1 MSTDHVG
8 ESVGVSEPNGVRGT
22 ARSSGRSASALRRA
36 VQVVLGLGALAL
48 VLSRS
53 DPAGLA
59 AALKATRAAYLPIA
73 ILASL
78 TVTWLMAFRWKL
90 ILEVRGKKLRTLKLF
105 AYYLIGIFFSNCV
118 PGGSVS
124 LDVARLI
131 YVDRD
136 IRDKAFVTSTL
147 VFERVV
153 GLFAVLITGLA
164 ATIAAR
170 SYLPDG
176 NGVYVV
182 EAILGA
188 GLVLAVLL
196 MSERVST
203 RISAAV
209 ARASAS
215 ARNKRGGLFARL
227 RLARVTSAMIRFLD
241 ATAQMKRYHGM
252 VASTVALSFVIR
264 IVWSL
269 GCYVVAV
276 AMHLPVELPLIFA
289 FIAIYDLI
297 RMLPITISGLGIR
310 EWALVALFARV
321 GVGREQALMFSF
333 LAVSPILLNAIA
345 GGLIYISTAGRIK
358 SRQQAEVGRQQAES
372 SRQQAAG
379 GKK

>member
-1 MSTDHVG
+1 MSTD
-8 ESVGVSEPNGVRGT
+8 SVEEPIGAREPSNGAAAAGSLGR
-22 ARSSGRSASALRRA
+22 AASGMRRA

-48 VLSRS
+48 VLSKS
-53 DPAGLA
+53 DPAGLT
-59 AALKATRAAYLPIA
+59 AALRATRVAYLPLA
-73 ILASL
+73 ILASV
-78 TVTWLMAFRWKL
+78 TVTWLMAVRWKL
-90 ILEVRGKKLRTLKLF
+90 ILEVRGKRLATAKLF

-131 YVDRD
+131 YVDKE

-153 GLFAVLITGLA
+153 GLFAVLITGLV
-164 ATIAAR
+164 ATVAAR
-170 SYLPDG
+170 SYLPAG
-176 NGVYVV
+176 NGVYLV
-182 EAILGA
+182 EAILGG
-188 GLVLAVLL
+188 GLVTAILL
-196 MSERVST
+196 MSERVSSRLT
-203 RISAAV
+203 AAV
-209 ARASAS
+209 ARVSAS
-215 ARNKRGGLFARL
+215 ARSRRGSLFTRL
-227 RLARVTSAMIRFLD
+227 RLARLTSALIRFLD

-264 IVWSL
+264 TVWSL
-269 GCYVVAV
+269 GCYVIAV

-333 LAVSPILLNAIA
+333 LAVAPILLNAIA
-345 GGLIYISTAGRIK
+345 GGLIYISTAGRRR
-358 SRQQAEVGRQQAES
+358 SRQQAERSG
-372 SRQQAAG
+372 QQAAG
-379 GKK
+379 SER